1 MTVNEA
7 AASCGISPELIEKY
21 ACNAAGEV
29 DCVRLSILSTLN
41 EIGFSAAE
49 IEDYMLLLLSEK
61 ETCAQRKKMLRQKR
75 NGVLD
80 EIHSHEKCLCRIDYL
95 RHEIE
100 KKEKTE

>member
-7 AASCGISPELIEKY
+7 AAGCGISPELIEKY

-29 DCVRLSILSTLN
+29 DCARLSTLSTLN